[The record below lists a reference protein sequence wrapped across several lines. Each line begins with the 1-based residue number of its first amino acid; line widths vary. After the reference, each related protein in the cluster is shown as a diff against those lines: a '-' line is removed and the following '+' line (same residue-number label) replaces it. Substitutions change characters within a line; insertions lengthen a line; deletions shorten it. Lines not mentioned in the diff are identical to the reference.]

1 MKKTT
6 QHITKLLAIQKGVHT
21 LLVSL
26 LLLLAIQGHAR
37 QIVLKSALNGHPV
50 ADVFYTY
57 EAQQGLSDA
66 GGIIEIAYQK
76 GAELQLS
83 HLAYQPLLLTDAE
96 VQDALSKGYIELT
109 PRAHTLE
116 PVAIIQLRPNAG
128 NAQQEDIGYVHQTTP
143 DAGAYLGQLPGI
155 ATVKK
160 SASYGF
166 DPVLRGFQR
175 ERLLILIDGVQ
186 SAHEAC
192 PNRMDPPASQVAL
205 NSMSSVEVQ
214 KGPYSLRYGMGFG
227 GMINFTSVK
236 PRFSSAPKA
245 LGRLSAGY
253 ESNLGAFR
261 SEGMAGIT
269 ARAYDF
275 RLFGAYAR
283 GQDYTDG
290 EGTLIP
296 ADFNR
301 LNLGARLA
309 VKAGKKQILTFS
321 ANHNRSEDVDFA
333 ALPMDLRKDHTWL
346 LKATHRVQIQQKQLQ
361 SWNSSV
367 FATIVDHRMDNL
379 LKPLDPRMMNAWMD
393 AQAFT
398 YGARTETQWSFAG
411 TYLYAGADFRS
422 EETTGSRV
430 REFLMGPMA
439 GQTTTDAAW
448 QHGRITHTGL
458 FAEWHIPASGQGKAQ
473 TLFILSGRLDYN
485 SATVLEPSETFS
497 ELYPDISSMQVNPGF
512 SAGFNHSLNE
522 QASLAVWLGR
532 AQRSPG
538 ISERF
543 IHFLAIGSDPYEMLG
558 NPQLKPEK
566 NNQLDVLFR
575 WQTQRFAFRFNAFA
589 GLMQDYIS
597 SQIREDLSPVLP
609 NSPGVRQFINID
621 QALMTGFEVG
631 FRQMTPAAGLQ
642 QALNLSYTY
651 GQNLDTQEALP
662 EIPPLE
668 LRYRL
673 SGSYLDNR
681 LKPELSIR
689 YAFAQEHI
697 ARSYGETATP
707 AFYVIDLAIAWQSEK
722 TGALRLGVNNL
733 LDAAYYE
740 HLSRSVRGD
749 MVRPIYNPGRSFFA
763 MYSIR
768 F

>member
-1 MKKTT
+1 MKQRS
-6 QHITKLLAIQKGVHT
+6 QHITNFLSPKRSANIFFT
-21 LLVSL
+21 FL
-26 LLLLAIQGHAR
+26 LLLLGSYAHAR
-37 QIVLKSALNGHPV
+37 QLVITNAQNGHAI

-57 EAQQGLSDA
+57 GTQQGLSDA
-66 GGIIEIAYQK
+66 DGIIEIAYREGEQ
-76 GAELQLS
+76 LQLT
-83 HLAYQPLLLTDAE
+83 HLAYQALLLKDEE
-96 VQDALSKGYIELT
+96 VQNALSKGYIELT
-109 PRAHTLE
+109 PKAHTLE

-301 LNLGARLA
+301 LNLGAQLA
-309 VKAGKKQILTFS
+309 VKAGKRQILTFS
-321 ANHNRSEDVDFA
+321 ADHNRSENVDFA

-361 SWNSSV
+361 NWSSSA

-379 LKPLDPRMMNAWMD
+379 LKPLDPRMMNAWVD
-393 AQAFT
+393 AQTFT
-398 YGARTETQWSFAG
+398 YGARTETQWSFDK
-411 TYLYAGADFRS
+411 TYLYAGADFKS
-422 EETTGSRV
+422 EEAIGDRM

-439 GQTTTDAAW
+439 GQTATDDAW

-458 FAEWHIPASGQGKAQ
+458 FAEWHLPAPRRGKGQ
-473 TLFILSGRLDYN
+473 TIFILSGRLDYN
-485 SATVLEPSETFS
+485 SATALKPSENFL
-497 ELYPDISSMQVNPGF
+497 ELYSNTSTTQVNPGF

-558 NPQLKPEK
+558 NPLLKPEK
-566 NNQLDVLFR
+566 NNQMDVLFR

-609 NSPGVRQFINID
+609 NSPGVRQYINID
-621 QALMTGFEVG
+621 RALMAGFEVG

-642 QALNLSYTY
+642 QVFNLSYTY
-651 GQNLDTQEALP
+651 GQNLVTQEALP

-673 SGSYLDNR
+673 SGSYLHDR

>member
-1 MKKTT
+1 MKQRS
-6 QHITKLLAIQKGVHT
+6 QHITNFLSPKRSANIFFT
-21 LLVSL
+21 FL
-26 LLLLAIQGHAR
+26 LLLLGSYAHAR
-37 QIVLKSALNGHPV
+37 QLVITNAQNGHAI

-57 EAQQGLSDA
+57 GTQQGLSDA
-66 GGIIEIAYQK
+66 DGIIEIAYREGEQ
-76 GAELQLS
+76 LQLT
-83 HLAYQPLLLTDAE
+83 HLAYQALLLKDEE
-96 VQDALSKGYIELT
+96 VQNALSKGYIELT
-109 PRAHTLE
+109 PKAHTLE

-227 GMINFTSVK
+227 GIINFTSVK

-301 LNLGARLA
+301 LNLGAQLA
-309 VKAGKKQILTFS
+309 VKAGKRQILTFS
-321 ANHNRSEDVDFA
+321 ADHNRSENVDFA

-361 SWNSSV
+361 NWSSSA

-379 LKPLDPRMMNAWMD
+379 LKPLDPRMMNAWVD
-393 AQAFT
+393 AQTFT
-398 YGARTETQWSFAG
+398 YGARTETQWSFDK
-411 TYLYAGADFRS
+411 TYLYAGADFKS
-422 EETTGSRV
+422 EEAIGDRM

-439 GQTTTDAAW
+439 GQTATDDAW

-458 FAEWHIPASGQGKAQ
+458 FAEWHLPAPRRGKGQ
-473 TLFILSGRLDYN
+473 TIFILSGRLDYN
-485 SATVLEPSETFS
+485 SATALKPSENFL
-497 ELYPDISSMQVNPGF
+497 ELYSNTSTTQVNPGF

-558 NPQLKPEK
+558 NPLLKPEK
-566 NNQLDVLFR
+566 NNQMDVLFR

-609 NSPGVRQFINID
+609 NSPGVRQYINID
-621 QALMTGFEVG
+621 RALMAGFEVG

-642 QALNLSYTY
+642 QVFNLSYTY
-651 GQNLDTQEALP
+651 GQNLVTQEALP

-673 SGSYLDNR
+673 SGSYLHDR

-707 AFYVIDLAIAWQSEK
+707 AFYVIDLAVAWQSEK